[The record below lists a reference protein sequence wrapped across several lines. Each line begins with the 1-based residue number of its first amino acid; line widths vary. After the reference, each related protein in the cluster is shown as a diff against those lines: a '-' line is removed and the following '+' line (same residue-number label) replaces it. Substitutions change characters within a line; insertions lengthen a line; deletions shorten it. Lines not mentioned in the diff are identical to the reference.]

1 MPSMTELLAQNNARG
16 EANRPL
22 EITAKMRAATDEL
35 AKSGIKDRTLKEG
48 ENIPEFSL
56 PNALGKP
63 VSSADVLDVG
73 PAVLNFYRGGWCSYC
88 NIEMRALQQRLPEI
102 EAMGATLVAIAP
114 ELPTKAEATK
124 AKNAL
129 TYEVLSDVGNDLS
142 RKFGLVFTLAEEVRE
157 IYQTMGIE
165 VPDYNGDDS
174 FDLPI
179 PATYVVGKDGTV
191 LKAFADPD
199 YTKRLDVED
208 ILEALRNA

>member
-16 EANRPL
+16 EAKRPP
-22 EITAKMRAATDEL
+22 EITAKMRAATNKL

-48 ENIPEFSL
+48 EKIPKFSL

-63 VSSADVLDVG
+63 VSSADVLADG

-88 NIEMRALQQRLPEI
+88 NIEIRALQERLPEI
-102 EAMGATLVAIAP
+102 EALGATLVAIAP
-114 ELPTKAEATK
+114 ELPTKAEVTK
-124 AKNAL
+124 AKNEL

-157 IYQTMGIE
+157 IYQTMGIDL
-165 VPDYNGDDS
+165 PDYNGDDS

-191 LKAFADPD
+191 LKVFADPD

>member
-1 MPSMTELLAQNNARG
+1 
-16 EANRPL
+16 
-22 EITAKMRAATDEL
+22 
-35 AKSGIKDRTLKEG
+35 
-48 ENIPEFSL
+48 
-56 PNALGKP
+56 
-63 VSSADVLDVG
+63 
-73 PAVLNFYRGGWCSYC
+73 
-88 NIEMRALQQRLPEI
+88 MRALQERLPEI
-102 EAMGATLVAIAP
+102 EALGATLVAIAP

-124 AKNAL
+124 AKNEL

-142 RKFGLVFTLAEEVRE
+142 KKFGLVFSLAEEVRE
-157 IYQTMGIE
+157 IYQTMGID

-208 ILEALRNA
+208 ILEALKNA